1 MTTRKTILIT
11 GGTSGI
17 GRAIVEH
24 FDQAGDYQVFF
35 TARDERKA
43 EELKQSLQ
51 NSEYVLMDFSRFES
65 VVQGAKE
72 LEGRLTHL
80 DVLINNAGT
89 WQMAFKETADG
100 VEMNFAVNHLAPM
113 LLTLELLP
121 LLERASAARVINTS
135 SGAHRRDILN
145 FDDLEF
151 RDTEYNGI
159 ATYSQSKLCNLLF
172 SLGLKSRLEESSGI
186 AVNTVHPGYVKS
198 ELFNNMGARNWE
210 TVPSADHGARSAIY
224 AATSPELE
232 GVSGG
237 YFYLE
242 AEEKRLSPL
251 GSDPELAQRLWEVS
265 LGYIKRF
272 LTDQGRFI
280 QAQG

>member
-1 MTTRKTILIT
+1 
-11 GGTSGI
+11 
-17 GRAIVEH
+17 VEH
-24 FDQAGDYQVFF
+24 FDRDIDYQVFF

-43 EELKQSLQ
+43 EEMMQGLQS
-51 NSEYVLMDFSRFES
+51 SDYILMDFSRFET

-72 LEGRLTHL
+72 LAGRLTHL

-89 WQMAFKETADG
+89 WQMAFKETTDG
-100 VEMNFAVNHLAPM
+100 LETNFAVNHLAPM

-121 LLERASAARVINTS
+121 LLERAPAARIINTS

-172 SLGLKSRLEESSGI
+172 SLGLKSRLEESSRI
-186 AVNTVHPGYVKS
+186 TVNTVHPGYVKS
-198 ELFNNMGARNWE
+198 ELFNNMEARSWE
-210 TVPSADHGARSAIY
+210 AVPSAEHGARSAIY
-224 AATSPELE
+224 VATSPKLE
-232 GVSGG
+232 GVSGE

-242 AEEKRLSPL
+242 AKEQRLSPL
-251 GSDPELAQRLWEVS
+251 GSDPVLAQKLWEIS
-265 LGYIKRF
+265 LGYIKKF
-272 LTDQGRFI
+272 LTDPD
-280 QAQG
+280 

>member
-1 MTTRKTILIT
+1 MDNADRWRVELNKGLSQADIARSEGLTR
-11 GGTSGI
+11 
-17 GRAIVEH
+17 
-24 FDQAGDYQVFF
+24 
-35 TARDERKA
+35 ARVCIH

-65 VVQGAKE
+65 VVQGAKY

-80 DVLINNAGT
+80 DILINNAGT

-100 VEMNFAVNHLAPM
+100 IEMNFAVNHLAPM

-151 RDTEYNGI
+151 RNTEYNGI

-172 SLGLKSRLEESSGI
+172 SLGLKSRLEKSSGV

-198 ELFNNMGARNWE
+198 ELFNNMEARNWE

-224 AATSPELE
+224 ATTSPELE

-251 GSDPELAQRLWEVS
+251 GSDLALAQRLWEES

-272 LTDQGRFI
+272 LTDQDRFI
-280 QAQG
+280 